1 MTHWQSIHDTYW
13 GGMKHPD
20 LAAFE
25 TYFGK
30 VRLLVIHDRGG
41 WACKC
46 LIFGEVRLKAINVE
60 EAKRLA
66 VLELLEVLTVAVDA
80 MEAAGEPQMVGAG
93 R

>member
-1 MTHWQSIHDTYW
+1 MTHWQSIHDTCW
-13 GGMKHPD
+13 RGMKNPD

-30 VRLLVIHDRGG
+30 VRLLVIHDCGG
-41 WACKC
+41 WSCKC

-66 VLELLEVLTVAVDA
+66 VAELLEVLTAAVDA
-80 MEAAGEPQMVGAG
+80 MEAAGERQMVGAG